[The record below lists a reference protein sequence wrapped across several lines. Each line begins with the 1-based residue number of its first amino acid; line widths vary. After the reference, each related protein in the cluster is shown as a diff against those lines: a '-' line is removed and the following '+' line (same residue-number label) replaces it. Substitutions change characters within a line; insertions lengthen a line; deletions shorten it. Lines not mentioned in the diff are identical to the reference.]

1 MGGVCGTSMD
11 AKPKK
16 TLAHSMILSNLLNFG
31 SVDNFATPNSFYVGG
46 IANVSFGS
54 LFVSMF
60 FFWVNGSRF
69 LHGGLQRAPT
79 PATPFFSFAR
89 LPLGPSRAVL
99 TKQNITYHLGNFGMF
114 FSNIALFLLLLLR

>member
-1 MGGVCGTSMD
+1 MLNQ
-11 AKPKK
+11 KK

-69 LHGGLQRAPT
+69 
-79 PATPFFSFAR
+79 FAR
-89 LPLGPSRAVL
+89 WASKGPYARYTL
-99 TKQNITYHLGNFGMF
+99 LF
-114 FSNIALFLLLLLR
+114 FCPSPIGAQQGSANKAKYNLSSW